1 MRNRFVSGLVGV
13 AAAGMVA
20 FAVGCTHTRA
30 PDASVAAKLVGEP
43 SGGQKALALLK
54 EGNKRFLEGQ
64 AEAPATDAET
74 IRIAAEQGQR
84 PFVTILTC
92 SDSRVPVERVFDRGF
107 GEVFVVRVAGNV
119 TAQHET
125 GSVEYSLLA
134 LKVPLLVVMGHTK
147 CGAVQAAC
155 AGKNVSPNIDS
166 FLASIGPAVRRVRAE
181 HPELAGD
188 ALEAAVT
195 EENIRQTLHELY
207 VTSPE
212 IREKVSK
219 GEVEVALA
227 VVDIATGSVRW
238 LGNVPK
244 P

>member
-1 MRNRFVSGLVGV
+1 MVTRLGCGPIRL
-13 AAAGMVA
+13 AAAGIVA
-20 FAVGCTHTRA
+20 FALGCAPTRA
-30 PDASVAAKLVGEP
+30 PESAVATKLVSEP

-54 EGNKRFLEGQ
+54 EGNERFLAGK
-64 AEAPATDAET
+64 AESPATDAET
-74 IRIAAEQGQR
+74 IRIAAEHGQR

-134 LKVPLLVVMGHTK
+134 LKVPLLVVMGHTR

-155 AGKNVSPNIDS
+155 AGKNVTPNIDS

-181 HPELAGD
+181 HPELTGE

-227 VVDIATGSVRW
+227 EVDVRTGKVMW
-238 LGNVPK
+238 LDNVPK